1 MEENKF
7 IESLKDMCE
16 SKTNTNDSN
25 NNISKEKLDII
36 IDAVV
41 RNSKNALDYI
51 PVEIKKQ
58 KSKESGI
65 ELE

>member
-16 SKTNTNDSN
+16 
-25 NNISKEKLDII
+25 EKLDII